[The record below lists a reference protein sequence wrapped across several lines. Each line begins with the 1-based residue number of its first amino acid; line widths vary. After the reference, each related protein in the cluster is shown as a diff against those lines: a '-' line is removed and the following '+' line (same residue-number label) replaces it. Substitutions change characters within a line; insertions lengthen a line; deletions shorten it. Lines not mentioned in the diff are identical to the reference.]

1 MQSTLSYELAYQV
14 MIGASSST
22 AHASASVQPASWRFP
37 MAVLWLGVDVAQAS
51 LVSALWSDGQAIRLQ
66 DCPNTPAG
74 FLALA
79 SQLEQAMQTAQ
90 ASCVHVILEPTGGYE
105 LAFAAFALGQGCTVS
120 RPNPAQV
127 REWARGRGYRAK
139 TDQVD
144 ARMLAHYGAE
154 VRPPRWQPVPAEVS
168 ELELLLRRKE
178 DLEQLLRQEQNRKHA
193 LGQRPGVPEA
203 VGKSLER
210 VIGALEQELDE
221 LEQTIKR
228 HLGQHAELRRVA
240 KRLRSVPGIGA
251 KNVLWVLV
259 VLTRWQTLTE
269 GQGDAKGL
277 VAYAGLDPQAFASGS
292 SVQKRASISRKGER
306 MMRRRLFLGALGGVR
321 GKNVLRTFYQR
332 LVGRGKAKKAA
343 LIAAARK
350 ILVWAWAVFRDQTTF
365 DPTKI
370 TRDHAL
376 PS

>member
-1 MQSTLSYELAYQV
+1 MSRLFV
-14 MIGASSST
+14 
-22 AHASASVQPASWRFP
+22 
-37 MAVLWLGVDVAQAS
+37 GVDVARAC
-51 LVSALWSDGQAIRLQ
+51 LVAAVWLQGQPLRLK
-66 DCPNTPAG
+66 DCPNTPLG
-74 FLALA
+74 FQALA
-79 SQLEQAMQTAQ
+79 RQLNQLQQPSGAT
-90 ASCVHVILEPTGGYE
+90 SIHVILEPTGGYE
-105 LAFAAFALGQGCTVS
+105 LALAAFALQQGWSIS

-139 TDQVD
+139 TDRVD

-154 VRPPRWQPVPAEVS
+154 VQPPLWQPLPAEVN

-178 DLEQLLRQEQNRKHA
+178 DLEQLLRQEKNRQHA
-193 LGQRPGVPEA
+193 LGQRPGVPAA

-228 HLGQHAELRRVA
+228 HLGQHAELRRLA
-240 KRLRSVPGIGA
+240 KRLRSVPGIGV

-259 VLTRWQTLTE
+259 VLTHWHTLTE
-269 GQGDAKGL
+269 GQGDSKGL
-277 VAYAGLDPQAFASGS
+277 VAYCGLDPQPFASGS
-292 SVQKRASISRKGER
+292 SVHKRASISRKGNR

-332 LVGRGKAKKAA
+332 LVGRGKPKKAA

-370 TRDHAL
+370 ARDHAI